1 MTRPID
7 LIVTFVVVTFLA
19 IVVLLWIHNEEQM
32 PLKQAIMKKYRALI
46 RTQKTK
52 VPRLCSKHA
61 VELLV
66 TKGKGRMAILDTP
79 NCEICNKNAR
89 VV

>member
-1 MTRPID
+1 M
-7 LIVTFVVVTFLA
+7 
-19 IVVLLWIHNEEQM
+19 
-32 PLKQAIMKKYRALI
+32 KQAIIKKYRALI

-66 TKGKGRMAILDTP
+66 TKGKGRMAVLDTA